1 MHLTCKN
8 TPVSLI
14 RMEGKWKLEADP
26 SLSSCNER
34 HLQQFGNRTSQ
45 CYLLNFGM
53 VTLHF
58 AWYLLHLAMFAFHFA
73 WYLSRFS
80 MSTSH
85 LHGICMVF
93 ATFWYFKHSR
103 GSLEGSLGFHLGC
116 HLRFHLGFHLGFYLR
131 LHLGFY

>member
-1 MHLTCKN
+1 
-8 TPVSLI
+8 
-14 RMEGKWKLEADP
+14 MEGKWKLEADP

-93 ATFWYFKHSR
+93 AWLPKSAQ
-103 GSLEGSLGFHLGC
+103 GFHLA
-116 HLRFHLGFHLGFYLR
+116 LAATLSTDESRPPLGRKGKQVASPGSGR
-131 LHLGFY
+131 IC